1 MNTTPTPP
9 ATPTPTPPLLL
20 AEDEEN
26 QNLAARQA
34 EEWALSSG
42 WEISSENSEA
52 GFARI
57 GEEKE
62 EKKKKK
68 KKRKLRDYPSEKSSS
83 NIFSRGLRRA
93 GKCIGTAVL
102 ASGKKIWPFG
112 AGAARG
118 SRLRDLDGTA
128 EDAVVTNGGEG
139 FYKKVKRTLLLRKE
153 EPVHLKPAKVRMMLD

>member
-1 MNTTPTPP
+1 MNTTPTPSTTP
-9 ATPTPTPPLLL
+9 TPTPTPPLLL

-26 QNLAARQA
+26 RSLAARQA

-42 WEISSENSEA
+42 WEISSESSEA
-52 GFARI
+52 SFERI
-57 GEEKE
+57 GEEE
-62 EKKKKK
+62 EKRNTRKK
-68 KKRKLRDYPSEKSSS
+68 KLRDYPPEKNSS

-112 AGAARG
+112 AGVARG

-128 EDAVVTNGGEG
+128 EDAVVTNGGKG